1 MRLGYCR
8 LNVSFLLHPYTE
20 EVLLPIGKNSD
31 MGFLESMID
40 GLGLS
45 LTWIK
50 MCLAQVQCTCMSGTF
65 PEQSDM

>member
-1 MRLGYCR
+1 MLLGYCG
-8 LNVSFLLHPYTE
+8 LNVSSLLHPYTE
-20 EVLLPIGKNSD
+20 VLLPNGKNSD
-31 MGFLESMID
+31 MGSLGSMID

-50 MCLAQVQCTCMSGTF
+50 MCLAQVQCTCMFVGTF